1 MERRLRVRRTLR
13 RRWGLVVVVLA
24 GLAVAGAWLSVTAF
38 VAPGTTTDERVTDS
52 WRRSGAFTHGATVV
66 EPNPAF
72 AVGAPLENRS
82 TYLRQV
88 APRANVT
95 YGVGYSASESGR
107 VDTTVRLRLVR
118 RATDAD
124 GGVLWQ
130 VSEPLGRANRTLE
143 PGERVQ
149 VPTTLNVGTVR
160 NRTRNLTD
168 QLGTVGGVETLLVV
182 ETRLDGRVNDEAVSQ
197 RFTQQ
202 VTLTVSGDT
211 YRIAGDQRRSESFQS
226 QEVVTRER
234 SYGPLYRVGGP
245 ALLALGVVGLVA
257 FLLARRAGW
266 FAVSD
271 TEREWLAYRDDYAAY
286 ADWIHRADLPPAA
299 ASLPAAETA
308 TLKDLVDIAIDTD
321 ESVVEVLGDRTFHV
335 VHDEHRYVY
344 EPPRLGAVATRRAD
358 LLARAPQSADG
369 GDTESAE

>member
-13 RRWGLVVVVLA
+13 RRWGLVVAVLA

-38 VAPGTTTDERVTDS
+38 VAPGTATDERVTDS
-52 WRRSGAFTHGATVV
+52 WQRSGAFTHGATVV

-72 AVGAPLENRS
+72 AVGARLENRS

-88 APRANVT
+88 APRVNVT

-130 VSEPLGRANRTLE
+130 VSEPLGRVNRTLE
-143 PGERVQ
+143 PGERAQ
-149 VPTTLNVGTVR
+149 VPTTLAAGTVR

-168 QLGTVGGVETLLVV
+168 QLGTVGGVETLLVA
-182 ETRLDGRVNDEAVSQ
+182 ETHLDGRVNDEAVSQ

-211 YRIAGDQRRSESFQS
+211 YRIAGNQRRSESFQS
-226 QEVVTRER
+226 REVVTRER

-321 ESVVEVLGDRTFHV
+321 ESVVEVPGDRTFHV

-344 EPPRLGAVATRRAD
+344 EPPRLGAVATRRGD
-358 LLARAPQSADG
+358 PLARAPRSADG
-369 GDTESAE
+369 GDSESAE